1 MKLSIKK
8 EEKKMALTKKTKQD
22 IVAKFGKDA
31 KDSGSTEVQIALL
44 TEQIRELTEHLK
56 VHKKD
61 HSSRRGLLILVG
73 KRRDLLDYLARKDRD
88 SYLRLL
94 AELNLRK

>member
-1 MKLSIKK
+1 
-8 EEKKMALTKKTKQD
+8 MALSKQVKQE
-22 IVAKFGKDA
+22 IIAKYGKDA

-44 TEQIRELTEHLK
+44 TEQIRNLTEHLK
-56 VHKKD
+56 QNKKD

-88 SYLRLL
+88 NYLKLL
-94 AELNLRK
+94 ASLELRN

>member
-1 MKLSIKK
+1 M
-8 EEKKMALTKKTKQD
+8 EEKKMALSKQVKQD
-22 IVAKFGKDA
+22 IIAKYGKDA

-44 TEQIRELTEHLK
+44 TEQIRNLTEHLK
-56 VHKKD
+56 QNKKD

-88 SYLRLL
+88 SYLKLL
-94 AELNLRK
+94 ASLELRK

>member
-1 MKLSIKK
+1 M
-8 EEKKMALTKKTKQD
+8 EEKKMALSKQVKQE
-22 IVAKFGKDA
+22 IIAKYGKDA

-44 TEQIRELTEHLK
+44 TEQIRNLTEHLK
-56 VHKKD
+56 QNKKD

-88 SYLRLL
+88 SYLKLL
-94 AELNLRK
+94 ASLELRK